1 MPNLTKAK
9 PETYSPLERDDAL
22 TCLALGS
29 GNPQRVNDLLE
40 EKGITIPISTI
51 RAWAYGS
58 ERERYQRIRQEVEHF
73 RNTRIADQVKA
84 NALLAGEIVDESLT
98 QLQDRLKGTED
109 RPAEDLPAEK
119 LAGIAKNSSVVLG
132 IHVQRG
138 EELEGKPTHRL
149 SVNFEG
155 LLKEAKELGM
165 EYVDGEAEELE
176 DPVEDAQLAEGDLH
190 GGDDDAT

>member
-9 PETYSPLERDDAL
+9 PNEYSSLERDDAL

-29 GNPQRVNDLLE
+29 GNPKRVSEMLA
-40 EKGITIPISTI
+40 EKEIQIPLGTIKQ
-51 RAWAYGS
+51 WAYGS

-84 NALLAGEIVDESLT
+84 NALLAGEIVDESLN
-98 QLQDRLKGTED
+98 QLQDRLKGTDE

-119 LAGIAKNSSVVLG
+119 LAGISKNASVVLG

-165 EYVDGEAEELE
+165 EYIEGEAEEL
-176 DPVEDAQLAEGDLH
+176 PVDDAQLVEGEP
-190 GGDDDAT
+190 A

>member
-9 PETYSPLERDDAL
+9 PHEYSPLERDDAL

-29 GNPQRVNDLLE
+29 GNPKRVGELLK
-40 EKGITIPISTI
+40 EKGIQIPLGTIKG
-51 RAWAYGS
+51 WAYGS

-84 NALLAGEIVDESLT
+84 NALLAGEVVDESLT

-119 LAGIAKNSSVVLG
+119 LASISKNASVVLG

-138 EELEGKPTHRL
+138 EEIEDKPTHRL

-165 EYVDGEAEELE
+165 EYVDSEAEEL
-176 DPVEDAQLAEGDLH
+176 PVEDAQLIEGD
-190 GGDDDAT
+190 AA